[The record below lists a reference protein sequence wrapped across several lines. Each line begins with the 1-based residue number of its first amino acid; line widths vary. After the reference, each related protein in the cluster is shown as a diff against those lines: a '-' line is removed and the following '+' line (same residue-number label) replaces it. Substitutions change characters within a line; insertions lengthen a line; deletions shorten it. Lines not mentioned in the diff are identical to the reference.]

1 MLCVTG
7 TGLRLWLWQPKG
19 CQQQVG
25 SGLQT
30 LFCASVF
37 PFSNGCC
44 FPYTGVLRGWKVGLI
59 IPLAFGARQQL
70 PSSSSGSQQ
79 RAPGVGRRDAAVLP
93 SLAGG
98 GSQAGGSRGP
108 GCPRQ
113 VAGSRAGDPVL
124 SPGQGEEC
132 PAAEVGHL
140 NCRCGRPWSGTS
152 SGRSGPCAGALAK
165 VVAVWQHFS
174 CPCLPPFSPRS
185 EPSKAKQLL
194 GSRQPPCA
202 RKWSPA
208 EINIALDL
216 GSPPHA
222 SSARTESSRA
232 LPPALLPP
240 GPWVGTP
247 AVPVSRPPP
256 PRPPGLR
263 SSSRPDPAGRG
274 EPQFSI

>member
-1 MLCVTG
+1 MTAAGGQWFAGPFLCLTLPFQQWG
-7 TGLRLWLWQPKG
+7 LFPSQRGAGRLESGAYHPIGLRGKTEP
-19 CQQQVG
+19 
-25 SGLQT
+25 
-30 LFCASVF
+30 
-37 PFSNGCC
+37 
-44 FPYTGVLRGWKVGLI
+44 R
-59 IPLAFGARQQL
+59 
-70 PSSSSGSQQ
+70 SSSSGSQQ
-79 RAPGVGRRDAAVLP
+79 RAPGRWEGCCCATEPGWGLPGRRR
-93 SLAGG
+93 
-98 GSQAGGSRGP
+98 QGP

-113 VAGSRAGDPVL
+113 VVGSRTGDPVP

-208 EINIALDL
+208 EINIAPDL

-247 AVPVSRPPP
+247 AVPVSRPSP
-256 PRPPGLR
+256 PRPAGLS
-263 SSSRPDPAGRG
+263 SSSRPDPTGWG

>member
-1 MLCVTG
+1 M
-7 TGLRLWLWQPKG
+7 
-19 CQQQVG
+19 
-25 SGLQT
+25 
-30 LFCASVF
+30 
-37 PFSNGCC
+37 
-44 FPYTGVLRGWKVGLI
+44 GLI
-59 IPLAFGARQQL
+59 IPLAFGARQSPQQQFWQPAKGTRGRWEGCCCAAEPGWGL
-70 PSSSSGSQQ
+70 P
-79 RAPGVGRRDAAVLP
+79 GRR
-93 SLAGG
+93 
-98 GSQAGGSRGP
+98 QQGP

-113 VAGSRAGDPVL
+113 VVGSRAGDPVP

-216 GSPPHA
+216 GSPPHG
-222 SSARTESSRA
+222 SSARTERSRA

-247 AVPVSRPPP
+247 AVPVSRPSP
-256 PRPPGLR
+256 
-263 SSSRPDPAGRG
+263 PDPRG
-274 EPQFSI
+274 